1 MNPFEDSLFLKDI
14 KRCYI
19 IREMI
24 KDINDKHYDIIEGNF
39 KLNNNIITISIK
51 LKNDN
56 NIYRYQY
63 IPKQKQILNINKKYN
78 KKDTDINK
86 ISKRFEKMNID

>member
-1 MNPFEDSLFLKDI
+1 MNPFEDSLFLKNI

-24 KDINDKHYDIIEGNF
+24 KDSNVKYYDIVEANF

-56 NIYRYQY
+56 NVYRYQY
-63 IPKQKQILNINKKYN
+63 IPKQKQILKINKKHN
-78 KKDTDINK
+78 VTDTDINK
-86 ISKRFEKMNID
+86 ISKRIEKMNID

>member
-1 MNPFEDSLFLKDI
+1 MNPFEDSSFLKNI

-24 KDINDKHYDIIEGNF
+24 KDINDKDYDIIEGNF
-39 KLNNNIITISIK
+39 KLHNDIITISIK

-63 IPKQKQILNINKKYN
+63 IPKQKQILNINKN
-78 KKDTDINK
+78 QNRKDTDINK
-86 ISKRFEKMNID
+86 ILKRIEKMNID